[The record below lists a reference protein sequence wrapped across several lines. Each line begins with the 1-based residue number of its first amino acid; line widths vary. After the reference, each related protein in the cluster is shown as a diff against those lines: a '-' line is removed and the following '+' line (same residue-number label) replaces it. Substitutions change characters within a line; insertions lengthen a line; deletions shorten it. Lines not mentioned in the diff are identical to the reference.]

1 MKVNIYLNDNKSI
14 SMESESFDAQE
25 MESKLNNPKLLMLV
39 VGNYVLNK
47 NTIAAMG
54 PESTNPTAE
63 VTLHN
68 GLVLPIHIEN
78 FNASEIAEKMNQQSI
93 ITSIGEMVLNK
104 NIVRMVAPL
113 QST

>member
-1 MKVNIYLNDNKSI
+1 MKVNIYLNDNKVI
-14 SMESESFDAQE
+14 SMESPSFDAQD

-39 VGNYVLNK
+39 VGDFVLNK

-54 PESTNPTAE
+54 PESTTPTAE
-63 VTLHN
+63 ITLHN
-68 GLVLPIHIEN
+68 GLVLSTHIEG
-78 FNASEIAEKMNQQSI
+78 FNATEIADKMNQQTI

-113 QST
+113 

>member
-1 MKVNIYLNDNKSI
+1 MKVNIYLNDNKVI
-14 SMESESFDAQE
+14 SMESTSFDAQD

-39 VGNYVLNK
+39 VGDFVLNK

-54 PESTNPTAE
+54 PESTSPTVE
-63 VTLHN
+63 ITLHN
-68 GLVLPIHIEN
+68 GLVLPTHIDS
-78 FNASEIAEKMNQQSI
+78 FNPTEIAEKMNQQAI

-113 QST
+113 QA